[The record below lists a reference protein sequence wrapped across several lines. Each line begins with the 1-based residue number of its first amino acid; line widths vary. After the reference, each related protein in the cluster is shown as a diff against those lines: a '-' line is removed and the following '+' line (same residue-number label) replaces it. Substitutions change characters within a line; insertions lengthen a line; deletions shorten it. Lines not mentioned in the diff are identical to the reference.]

1 MSVWVN
7 EELLF
12 DLKYKTAS
20 VQKVEVKTKCLEWGQ
35 AIPEDYRDTA
45 AGKKLRKEN
54 SVGIQIG
61 KRPEGWQEL
70 LEVKQKQ
77 E

>member
-12 DLKYKTAS
+12 DLKYKRAS
-20 VQKVEVKTKCLEWGQ
+20 VQEVEVKIRYLEWGQ

-45 AGKKLRKEN
+45 AGKKLRKKN
-54 SVGIQIG
+54 SVEIQNG
-61 KRPEGWQEL
+61 KGPEGWREL
-70 LEVKQKQ
+70 LKVK
-77 E
+77 